1 MTVASVQALEQQLQP
16 PVLQA
21 VQHPLL
27 TEHQVQLWFFRT
39 DLVDPIISG
48 NKWFKLKY
56 NLVQALQQKAAGVLS
71 FGGAWSN
78 HLHALAAACEKLALP
93 VTAIIRGEPELIGKS
108 LMLQE
113 FQQMGGQLH
122 FVSRSEYRERENPSW
137 LAKLQQQ
144 YPNYF
149 LVPEGGSSAYAEQG
163 LLELAYALEVEIK
176 TLALQPNQIWCA
188 LGTGGTFAGLLSG
201 RTLAYELI
209 GVPVLKG
216 GHFLA
221 ETVQKKLQQSVVK
234 SPAFNASFNLLL
246 DGHRG
251 GYGKAD
257 KQYLA
262 WMEHFTQQTGVPL
275 DPIYTGKLCYRF
287 FQALEQGSVV
297 QGSQVVLL
305 HTGGLQ
311 GRRGYDLSWPNIGG
325 ALLYG

>member
-1 MTVASVQALEQQLQP
+1 MMTVASVQALEQQLQR
-16 PVLQA
+16 PVLQS

-39 DLVDPIISG
+39 DWVDPIISG

-78 HLHALAAACEKLALP
+78 HLHALAAACETLALP
-93 VTAIIRGEPELIGKS
+93 VVAVIRGEPALVEKS

-122 FVSRSEYRERENPSW
+122 FVSRSEYRERENPLW

-149 LVPEGGSSAYAEQG
+149 LVPEGGSSAYAELG
-163 LLELAYALEVEIK
+163 LLELSSALEAELVK
-176 TLALQPNQIWCA
+176 RAVYPDQLWCA
-188 LGTGGTFAGLLSG
+188 LGTGGTFAGLLAG
-201 RTLAYELI
+201 RTLPYALI

-221 ETVQKKLQQSVVK
+221 ETVQRKLQQSATK

-262 WMEHFTQQTGVPL
+262 WMEHFTQQTDIPL

-287 FQALEQGSVV
+287 FQALERGEVAK
-297 QGSQVVLL
+297 GCQVVLL

-311 GRRGYDLSWPNIGG
+311 GRRGYGLSWPIE
-325 ALLYG
+325 